1 METFQTVC
9 TLSRLS
15 GNFPDRLETFWTVFP
30 NCPRLSTL
38 SGNFSDCPE
47 LSKLSGNF
55 PHCLETFQTVWKLSR
70 LSGNFQQCLEIF
82 QTVQNFPHCPETF
95 HTVWKLSRLSGN
107 FPDCLKIF
115 QTALKLSRQ
124 SEKFPHL
131 FTLRL
136 MFRLH
141 FMGNFVNTR
150 KNFPDA
156 QKLSGWQC
164 QRANDVFG
172 TLADCGVGFILRSI
186 IKKDDLGLMDAIGA
200 LLY

>member
-1 METFQTVC
+1 MRQKCVNLHCQENFHTIC
-9 TLSRLS
+9 KLSRPS
-15 GNFPDRLETFWTVFP
+15 VHFPDCLETFRTVW
-30 NCPRLSTL
+30 
-38 SGNFSDCPE
+38 
-47 LSKLSGNF
+47 KLSQPSFQIALGF
-55 PHCLETFQTVWKLSR
+55 SHCLETFQTV
-70 LSGNFQQCLEIF
+70 C
-82 QTVQNFPHCPETF
+82 
-95 HTVWKLSRLSGN
+95 KLSRLSGN
-107 FPDCLKIF
+107 FPECLKMF

-172 TLADCGVGFILRSI
+172 TLADW
-186 IKKDDLGLMDAIGA
+186 
-200 LLY
+200 YNNT